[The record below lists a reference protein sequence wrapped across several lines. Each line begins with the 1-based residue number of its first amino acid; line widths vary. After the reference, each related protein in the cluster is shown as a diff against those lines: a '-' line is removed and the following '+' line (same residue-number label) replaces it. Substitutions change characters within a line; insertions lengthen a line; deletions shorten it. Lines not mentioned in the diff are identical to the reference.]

1 MEEGLAYYKD
11 QLYKA
16 SPNKFPLL
24 VELLFKVYNI
34 FCRRVQLNYP
44 FLKPYKKSRFQ
55 PKYYLLNNKYNVLRE
70 NVSLVSWIKEETFFT
85 SIPSG
90 ASVLVLSPIVDI
102 VWQLLRNSMQA

>member
-34 FCRRVQLNYP
+34 FCRRVQLKYT

-55 PKYYLLNNKYNVLRE
+55 PKY
-70 NVSLVSWIKEETFFT
+70 
-85 SIPSG
+85 
-90 ASVLVLSPIVDI
+90 
-102 VWQLLRNSMQA
+102 